1 MLHRYVLCVDGAH
14 HRVDHYGR
22 REAKTVIRPIHVE
35 SLSDISEKNSK
46 GSFAGAGGLKND
58 ELVDMAQ
65 VQRMRLG
72 LEYYKDVTNVVDI
85 VPEEEENV
93 FVLLWPEGKIS
104 CFPRGTTAADVLAS
118 EGWIQLGD
126 TPPNGNPPVVNVNN
140 SLVPEETVLRDGDFL
155 VLGRE
160 KIKI

>member
-1 MLHRYVLCVDGAH
+1 MLCVDGAH

-22 REAKTVIRPIHVE
+22 KEAKTVIRPIHVDILPSINGNSNE
-35 SLSDISEKNSK
+35 DSLP
-46 GSFAGAGGLKND
+46 GAGGLKND

-72 LEYYKDVTNVVDI
+72 LEYYKDVTNGVDI
-85 VPEEEENV
+85 ITTEEENV
-93 FVLLWPEGKIS
+93 FVLLWPEGKID

-118 EGWIQLGD
+118 KGWIQIGD
-126 TPPNGNPPVVNVNN
+126 NPPNGSPPVVNVNN